1 MRRLLTPLAALALL
15 VPVAACGGDDS
26 GDSGGGGGGGGE
38 QEIRELRVGV
48 IPIVDVAPIYLG
60 VEQGFFE
67 EQGLEVELVPGS
79 GGAAAVP
86 GVVSGDYDFSFGNVT
101 SILLASS
108 EGLPLRI
115 VANGVSSTADPE
127 TDFSAVV
134 VPGGSDIQSVADL
147 EGRRV
152 AVNNLK
158 NIGEVTIR
166 KGIEDAGGDGSN
178 VEFVELPFPE
188 MPAAVAGGNVDAA
201 WVVEPFVTVAT
212 GQGARAVFYPFAEP
226 IEDLTVATYFTLEPT
241 IKEDP
246 EMVDAFQ
253 AAINESLQ
261 YANDNPDEVRRI
273 LLTYTQIPEAA
284 AQAIR
289 LPSWPEEVN
298 WDSVETVA
306 ELMTEFGIT
315 EETADVESLQA
326 TD

>member
-15 VPVAACGGDDS
+15 VPLAACGGDDS
-26 GDSGGGGGGGGE
+26 DDGGGGGGGGSE
-38 QEIRELRVGV
+38 EVRQLRVGV

-101 SILLASS
+101 SILLANS

-115 VANGVSSTADPE
+115 VANGVSSTADPA

-134 VPGGSDIQSVADL
+134 VPAGSEIQSVADL

-166 KGIEDAGGDGSN
+166 QGIQDAGGDGSN

-212 GQGARAVFYPFAEP
+212 GQGARPVFYPFAEP
-226 IEDLTVATYFTLEPT
+226 IEDLTVATYFTLEQT
-241 IKEDP
+241 IQEDP
-246 EMVDAFQ
+246 ELVDAFQ
-253 AAINESLQ
+253 DAIDESLE

-298 WDSVETVA
+298 WDSVQTVA

-315 EETADVESLQA
+315 EETADVEALQA

>member
-1 MRRLLTPLAALALL
+1 MRRLLTPFAVLALL
-15 VPVAACGGDDS
+15 TPIAACGGDDS
-26 GDSGGGGGGGGE
+26 GDSGGGGGGGE
-38 QEIRELRVGV
+38 QEVRELRVGV

-67 EQGLEVELVPGS
+67 ERGLDVELVPGS

-134 VPGGSDIQSVADL
+134 VPGSSAIQSVADL
-147 EGRRV
+147 EGKRV

-166 KGIEDAGGDGSN
+166 QGIEDAGGDGSN

-241 IKEDP
+241 IQEDP
-246 EMVDAFQ
+246 DLVDDFQ
-253 AAINESLQ
+253 AAINESLE
-261 YANDNPDEVRRI
+261 YANSNPDEVRRI

-284 AQAIR
+284 AQSIR
-289 LPSWPEEVN
+289 LPSWPQEVN